1 MRSLI
6 VVPALLVLAACG
18 HDAAK
23 DARKGEV
30 KSAAVAVQTAPVA
43 EQERDNVYEA
53 TGTVRPRTS
62 GTVASKVPAYVQ
74 QVHAAVGDTVRTG
87 QKLVTLDAR
96 EFDAAI
102 RRVDAARTEV
112 RTAMSE
118 ADNGIA
124 GAKAQYDLA
133 TATFKRMSELA
144 EKKSISRQEF
154 DEASA
159 RMQSARAAYEMARSK
174 RSQLEARLAQ
184 VEEERK
190 SAVIMREYADIA
202 SPFAGIVTTRT
213 VEPGNL
219 ATPGTPLL
227 TIERAD
233 GFRLEA
239 AVEESRLSSVKVGQT
254 VEVTVEALGKSLTA
268 RVGEIAPTGDA
279 GARSYT
285 VKLDLPYV
293 AQLRGGMFG
302 RARFSM
308 GRRKTLV
315 VPSGA
320 VQERG
325 QLQTVYVVEDGSARS
340 RVVTLG
346 AQGEVLSGL
355 QAGEKVVAP
364 VPATLYDGARV
375 EVRP

>member
-6 VVPALLVLAACG
+6 LFSVLLTLAGCG

-23 DARKGEV
+23 EARPESKATPI
-30 KSAAVAVQTAPVA
+30 AAQTVAVT
-43 EQERDNVYEA
+43 ELERDNVYEA
-53 TGTVRPRTS
+53 TGTVRARTS
-62 GTVASKVPAYVQ
+62 GTVASKIPAYVR
-74 QVHAAVGDTVRTG
+74 QVHAAVGDTVRAG

-96 EFDAAI
+96 ELDAAI

-112 RTAMSE
+112 KTAMGE
-118 ADNGIA
+118 ADNGVA
-124 GAKAQYDLA
+124 GARAQFDLA
-133 TATFKRMSELA
+133 SATFKRMNELA
-144 EKKSISRQEF
+144 EKKSITRQEF

-159 RMQSARAAYEMARSK
+159 RLQSAKAMYEMARSK
-174 RSQLEARLAQ
+174 RAQLEARLAQ

-202 SPFAGIVTTRT
+202 SPFAGVISTRS

-219 ATPGTPLL
+219 ASPGMPLF

-239 AVEESRLSSVKVGQT
+239 AVEESKLASVKVGQT
-254 VEVTVEALGKSLTA
+254 VEASIEALGKSVTA
-268 RVGEIAPTGDA
+268 RVGEIVPAGDA

-285 VKLDLPYV
+285 VKIDLPYTP
-293 AQLRGGMFG
+293 QLRTGMFG
-302 RARFSM
+302 RARFAM
-308 GRRKTLV
+308 GKRKVLV
-315 VPSGA
+315 APAGA

-325 QLQTVYVVEDGSARS
+325 QLQTVYVVEDGHARS
-340 RVVTLG
+340 RVVTIG

-355 QAGEKVVAP
+355 QAGEKVIAP
-364 VPATLYDGARV
+364 APASLYDGARV